1 MAEPS
6 AAASY
11 FRKRKPRRG
20 DQRGSSSAVRGWGSA
35 REPSLPTQQQFHLF
49 VPYIRKPIR
58 LSASATYISGMLFER
73 MRRRLAADTKF
84 IEPCLPS
91 PADKPP
97 SGSNWVH
104 GTHGRRGP
112 IWKRR
117 PSVG

>member
-1 MAEPS
+1 MAELS
-6 AAASY
+6 ALATLESAS
-11 FRKRKPRRG
+11 PAGG

-58 LSASATYISGMLFER
+58 LLASATYISGMLFER

-97 SGSNWVH
+97 PGANWITRSSTTVSG
-104 GTHGRRGP
+104 
-112 IWKRR
+112 
-117 PSVG
+117 

>member
-1 MAEPS
+1 MAELS
-6 AAASY
+6 ALATLESASPAGGTSGALA
-11 FRKRKPRRG
+11 RQSG
-20 DQRGSSSAVRGWGSA
+20 AGGSA

-97 SGSNWVH
+97 PGANWITRSSTTVSG
-104 GTHGRRGP
+104 
-112 IWKRR
+112 
-117 PSVG
+117 